1 MPTLHEIK
9 THIQSVQRIAKVTRA
24 MEMEAAAKN
33 RRIRSRVES
42 SRPFAEKS
50 WEVLAHLATA
60 AESYV
65 RTNPMFCGHARVD
78 RIGMLLI
85 TSDRG
90 MVGTY
95 NHNVIVMASRYIE
108 SRHMPVELVTIGK
121 VGRDAMLRRGYHI
134 HAEFAQLADT
144 IDIAAMSPVAGVL
157 LDGFRDRIFD
167 QAVVAHTQFRH
178 RARMRP
184 TVQQLLPLCPLD
196 IAQPRPYIYEP
207 DPEQLLQ
214 ALLSRLVRFQI
225 YQAFLES
232 LAAETVSRMVA
243 MHTASENA
251 SDLVDHLTITYNKAR
266 QQAITREISDIMGGA
281 TALGHG

>member
-1 MPTLHEIK
+1 MPNLREIK

-33 RRIRSRVES
+33 RRVRSRAES
-42 SRPFAEKS
+42 SRPFAVKS
-50 WEVLAHLATA
+50 WEVLAHLASA

-65 RTNPMFCGHARVD
+65 RTNPMFCGRARVD
-78 RIGMLLI
+78 RIGMLLF

-90 MVGTY
+90 MVGAY
-95 NHNVIVMASRYIE
+95 NHNVIAMASRYIE
-108 SRHMPVELVTIGK
+108 SSQVPVELVTIGK
-121 VGRDAMLRRGYHI
+121 MGRDAMLRRGYHI

-157 LDGFRDRIFD
+157 LDGFRDRIYD
-167 QAVVAHTQFRH
+167 QAVVAHTQFRP

-184 TVQQLLPLCPLD
+184 TVQQLLPLCPLEP
-196 IAQPRPYIYEP
+196 AQPRPYIYEP
-207 DPEQLLQ
+207 GPEQLLQ

-232 LAAETVSRMVA
+232 LAAETMSRMVA
-243 MHTASENA
+243 MHTATENA